1 MILNISSKT
10 KYHPGRNIL
19 GTEETVSRFTQQD
32 FFEFIAGRLDTS
44 KIVFSV
50 VGNISFAKVLKQ
62 VEPFLKN
69 IPAKNSEFV
78 RAPFQN
84 YAPINKVVHK
94 EISQTHCAMGK
105 PALSIFDPNRF
116 KLFLLNNILGGP
128 SMNSRLNLALREKY
142 GYVYNVESVYQA
154 YTDTGFIGIFYGT
167 EEGTSKKARK
177 IVLKEIQKIREKKL
191 GTMQLHMAKEQ
202 AIGQMAMAEE
212 NYASLMLVFGKS
224 LLDKGRIDPLDAIF
238 NIIRNTTGEEL
249 QDIANQVFNEDEFS
263 FLTYLP
269 K

>member
-1 MILNISSKT
+1 M
-10 KYHPGRNIL
+10 
-19 GTEETVSRFTQQD
+19 
-32 FFEFIAGRLDTS
+32 
-44 KIVFSV
+44 
-50 VGNISFAKVLKQ
+50 
-62 VEPFLKN
+62 
-69 IPAKNSEFV
+69 
-78 RAPFQN
+78 
-84 YAPINKVVHK
+84 
-94 EISQTHCAMGK
+94 
-105 PALSIFDPNRF
+105 
-116 KLFLLNNILGGP
+116 
-128 SMNSRLNLALREKY
+128 
-142 GYVYNVESVYQA
+142 YNVESVYQA

-249 QDIANQVFNEDEFS
+249 QDIANQLFNEDEFS

-269 K
+269 KS